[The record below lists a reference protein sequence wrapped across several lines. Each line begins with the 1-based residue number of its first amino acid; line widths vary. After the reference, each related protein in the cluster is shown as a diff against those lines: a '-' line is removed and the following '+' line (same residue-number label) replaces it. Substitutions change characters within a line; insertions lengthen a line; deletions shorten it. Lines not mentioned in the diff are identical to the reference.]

1 MKVELQYQPFGA
13 MAKLLLDEQEA
24 VQVEPGALIGM
35 SANVDVQTSARGGI
49 LKSVGRMFG
58 GENFFQNTFTAKNG
72 PAEVLVSQ
80 RLPGDMIAL
89 EVPQHGLRLTSTSYV
104 AGHRDL
110 EIQTK
115 FSGLKTLFSGEG
127 LFTMQAR
134 ATAPNQTII
143 LGAYGGITEMVCD
156 GSIVI
161 DSGHLVAWDAQLEYM
176 PQKAGSGWMSS
187 FFSGE
192 GIVVGFR
199 GEGRIWMQS
208 RNPVAYGVAIGS
220 RLPPRQS

>member
-1 MKVELQYQPFGA
+1 MNVELVYQPFGA
-13 MAKLLLDEQEA
+13 MAKLLLDEREA

-35 SANVDVQTSARGGI
+35 SANVDVKTAARGGI
-49 LKSVGRMFG
+49 LKGVGRMFG
-58 GENFFQNTFTAKNG
+58 GENFFQNTYSAKDG

-80 RLPGDMIAL
+80 RLPGDILAM
-89 EVPQHGLRLTSTSYV
+89 EVPQNGLRLTSSSYI

-115 FSGLKTLFSGEG
+115 FSGLKSMFSGAG

-134 ATAPNQTII
+134 ASAPNQTII

-176 PQKAGSGWMSS
+176 PQKAGSGWLAS

-192 GIVVGFR
+192 GFVVGFR

-208 RNPVAYGVAIGS
+208 RNPVAYGLAIGS
-220 RLPPRQS
+220 RLPPR